1 MKRSAIFLA
10 SIAIMT
16 AGSPLAQ
23 CQIETQFEGSVATG
37 TATPNRLS
45 LSLAD
50 AISRGMKTNL
60 GALVADQNVRSAQA
74 ARGEA
79 LSRLL
84 PNISAGASEESQQI
98 DLAAFGFGHLP
109 GFPQIVGPFGL
120 TDFRATGSAP
130 ILDMKSLYN
139 TRSASADQKAA
150 TLSSQDARDIVAL
163 VVSGL
168 YLQAKAAASRIDAG
182 KAQVTAAQAAYDQ
195 AVDFQKNG
203 TVPALEVLRAQ
214 VELQTEQQRLISYQN
229 DQDKLK
235 LRLARAIGLPDGQ
248 AFDLT
253 DSLTYSPVPSLTADD
268 AIAKAYTARMDYQSA
283 EQRVK
288 AAELARKAVEA
299 ERLPTAAFNGNY
311 GDIGPTPDNSHGTF
325 AAIVS
330 VSVPVFEGGR
340 IKNEVTQADAE
351 LERRKANLAD
361 LRGKIA
367 YEIRAAYLDL
377 ASAGE
382 QTRVAQQTI
391 DLAQQQLTQSRDR
404 FAAGVTDNLEVVQA
418 QEAVATANENYIS
431 SLYTYNAAK
440 VTLGRSIGNAE
451 KTIPSIL
458 SMDTKQGGTQ

>member
-1 MKRSAIFLA
+1 
-10 SIAIMT
+10 
-16 AGSPLAQ
+16 
-23 CQIETQFEGSVATG
+23 
-37 TATPNRLS
+37 
-45 LSLAD
+45 
-50 AISRGMKTNL
+50 
-60 GALVADQNVRSAQA
+60 
-74 ARGEA
+74 
-79 LSRLL
+79 
-84 PNISAGASEESQQI
+84 
-98 DLAAFGFGHLP
+98 
-109 GFPQIVGPFGL
+109 
-120 TDFRATGSAP
+120 
-130 ILDMKSLYN
+130 MKSLYN
-139 TRSASADQKAA
+139 TRSATADQKAA
-150 TLSSQDARDIVAL
+150 TLSSQDARDIVAM

-182 KAQVTAAQAAYDQ
+182 RAQVTAAQAAYDQ

-203 TVPALEVLRAQ
+203 TVPAIEVLRAQ
-214 VELQTEQQRLISYQN
+214 VELQTQQQRLISYQN

-248 AFDLT
+248 TFDLT
-253 DSLTYSPVPSLTADD
+253 DSMTYSPVPSLTADD
-268 AIAKAYTARMDYQSA
+268 AIARALTSRKDYQSA
-283 EQRVK
+283 EQSVK
-288 AAELARKAVEA
+288 AAELARKSAEA
-299 ERLPTAAFNGNY
+299 GRLPTAAFNGNY
-311 GDIGPTPDNSHGTF
+311 GDIGPAPDNSHGTF
-325 AAIVS
+325 AAMVS
-330 VSVPVFEGGR
+330 VSVPVFEGNR

-440 VTLGRSIGNAE
+440 VTLGRSIGKAE

-458 SMDTKQGGTQ
+458 QGEIQ